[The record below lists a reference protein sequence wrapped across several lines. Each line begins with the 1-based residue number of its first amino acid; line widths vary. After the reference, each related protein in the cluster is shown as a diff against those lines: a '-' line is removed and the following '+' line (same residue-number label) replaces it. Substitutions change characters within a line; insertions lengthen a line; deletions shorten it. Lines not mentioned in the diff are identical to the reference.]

1 MNNTPVTTSS
11 KSSMFEP
18 QTVNRFIVHVHD
30 QNNNEILPSYV
41 IKSTSRP
48 SFTILPDRKTKVYN
62 NLVLVCYE
70 PTNPNISEV
79 LYNHTESLLN
89 CIITIQTLDP
99 VGNIIET
106 YKITSARLLS
116 VIPDC
121 LDWSN
126 NGDCCITS
134 LSFEVNSVEY
144 TSHIQKPQ

>member
-1 MNNTPVTTSS
+1 MNNTPVTTSPS
-11 KSSMFEP
+11 FEP
-18 QTVNRFIVHVHD
+18 QTVNRFIAHVYD
-30 QNNNEILPSYV
+30 QNNNEILPSCV

-62 NLVLVCYE
+62 NLMLVCYE
-70 PTNPNISEV
+70 PIKPNISEV
-79 LYNHTESLLN
+79 IYNHTDLLLN
-89 CIITIQTLDP
+89 CIITIETLDP

-126 NGDCCITS
+126 TGDCCITS
-134 LSFEVNSVEY
+134 LSFEVNSVVY
-144 TSHIQKPQ
+144 TSHIQKSP